1 MEPHSSVLPRC
12 NSCFCMEPFVTVP
25 ERQKPFDVGSNLVR
39 PFWQSA
45 LARTLQPRRE
55 KKGALTRGLLQ
66 ILSKHFIK
74 RPTVSALAPAI
85 KFTSPATARRLTT
98 GNSPHEGK
106 R

>member
-1 MEPHSSVLPRC
+1 
-12 NSCFCMEPFVTVP
+12 MEPFVTVP
-25 ERQKPFDVGSNLVR
+25 ERQKPFDVGSNLVH
-39 PFWQSA
+39 PFRQNA
-45 LARTLQPRRE
+45 LARALQTCRRKNE
-55 KKGALTRGLLQ
+55 GFATGLLQ

-74 RPTVSALAPAI
+74 TPTVSALATAI

>member
-1 MEPHSSVLPRC
+1 
-12 NSCFCMEPFVTVP
+12 MEPFVTVP
-25 ERQKPFDVGSNLVR
+25 ERQKPFDVGSNLVH
-39 PFWQSA
+39 PFRQSA
-45 LARTLQPRRE
+45 LARALQPAGEKRRAI
-55 KKGALTRGLLQ
+55 GPGLLQ

-74 RPTVSALAPAI
+74 TPTVSALATAI